1 MDDLIQRLGQFLDQD
16 ALVTD
21 QMEREYYSMD
31 AFSSGETCCLV
42 LKPKTKQQ
50 VEQAVKIISSLG
62 YQIIPRGGGMSY
74 TGGYTPSS
82 EETIII
88 DVQGLNKIVEI
99 NKEDMFIT
107 VEAGCTWKDIYES
120 LQPLGLRLPFFG
132 TNSGAKAT
140 VGGGLSNGA
149 LFFGTGAYGTAAD
162 NVMSM
167 EVILADGTVIK
178 TGQAAFAD
186 AKPHH
191 RTYGPDLTGLF
202 CHDAGAFGI
211 KIQATFRLIYTP
223 AWTDYLSFSFKG
235 ILEGTE
241 ALSAIARSRLTEE
254 CYLLDPS
261 SADNLTDISAVRGLK
276 SIFKVMLKQNNFAT
290 KLFDAAKMALSGRQF
305 IPKDHY
311 SLHCV
316 IGGNSR
322 SSVKENKLEVRK
334 LMKSFD
340 AQEVANTIPKAA
352 RADPFPPLNGII
364 GSKGERWAALNA
376 KVPHSKAK
384 EVNQKIYQIME
395 SYQDQ
400 MDSAG
405 VWFTLLNLGIEQHSY
420 SIEPVLRWKDEWSAL
435 HKKTAS
441 KEFLNELTESK
452 SNPAARQLVDEI
464 RNEIVAY
471 FASIGAAS
479 NQIGRT
485 YDFLGYLH
493 EPTKSLIHKIKS
505 AVDPM
510 CIMNK
515 GALGLEKG
523 HGAAEPS
530 MQNIK

>member
-1 MDDLIQRLGQFLDQD
+1 MDDLIHRLEQFLDQD
-16 ALVTD
+16 DIVTD

-31 AFSSGETCCLV
+31 AFSSGETCCLA
-42 LKPKTKQQ
+42 LKPKTRQQ

-74 TGGYTPSS
+74 TGGYTPSF
-82 EETIII
+82 EKTVII

-162 NVMSM
+162 NVTGM
-167 EVILADGTVIK
+167 EIILADGTLIK
-178 TGQAAFAD
+178 TGQSAFAD

-211 KIQATFRLIYTP
+211 KTQATFRLIYTP
-223 AWTDYLSFSFKG
+223 VSTDYLSFSFKS
-235 ILEGTE
+235 ILDATE

-261 SADNLTDISAVRGLK
+261 SAENLTDISTASGLK
-276 SIFKVMLKQNNFAT
+276 SIIKVMLKQNNLPTRLLDAT
-290 KLFDAAKMALSGRQF
+290 KMTLSGRRF

-316 IGGNSR
+316 VGGNSH
-322 SSVKENKLEVRK
+322 SSVKQDMLEVRK

-340 AQEVANTIPKAA
+340 AHEIANTIPKAA
-352 RADPFPPLNGII
+352 RADPFPALNGII

-376 KVPHSKAK
+376 KVPHSRAND
-384 EVNQKIYQIME
+384 VNQKIYQIMQ
-395 SYQDQ
+395 SYQDR
-400 MDSAG
+400 MNSVG

-420 SIEPVLRWKDEWSAL
+420 SIEPVLRWRDEWSSL
-435 HKKTAS
+435 HKKTAT
-441 KEFLNELTESK
+441 KEFLRGLEESK
-452 SNPAARQLVDEI
+452 SNPAARRLVKEI
-464 RNEIVAY
+464 RNEIVTY

-485 YDFLGYLH
+485 YDYLGYLH
-493 EPTKSLIHKIKS
+493 EPTKSLIYKIKS
-505 AVDPM
+505 AIDPM

-515 GALGLEKG
+515 GALGLDK
-523 HGAAEPS
+523 
-530 MQNIK
+530 